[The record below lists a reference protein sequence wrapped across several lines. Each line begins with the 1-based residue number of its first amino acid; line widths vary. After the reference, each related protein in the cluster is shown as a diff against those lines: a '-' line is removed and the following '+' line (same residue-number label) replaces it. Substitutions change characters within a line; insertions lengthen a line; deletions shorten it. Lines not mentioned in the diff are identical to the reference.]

1 MLKTCMNAKNKK
13 INEWLKSN
21 INAKNKQITDCLEES
36 LIESTY

>member
-1 MLKTCMNAKNKK
+1 MNAKNKK